1 MSTQDSHWS
10 RAARS
15 YERDFIDPYRADVRN
30 PLLRAVA
37 KRAGPDRVAA
47 DLGCGIGP
55 LLPFLADRFAH
66 VHAVDFAEGMLARA
80 RERVAGRA
88 NVSFYQGNLTSLAPL
103 YGQIDIAV
111 AVNSL
116 VLPDLRDLDRALVE
130 IQRCLRPGGM
140 FFGILPAMDGVHY
153 YNMLLLD
160 RALASGKPLEA
171 ARKNTSHYGE
181 FEFYDFGFGQF
192 TYEGLEQH
200 FWQPF
205 EVRHRFLK
213 AGFHLEHLKKVS
225 LSWQQFACGH
235 ELKQFAPPWDWFFQ
249 ARPGDAP

>member
-15 YERDFIDPYRADVRN
+15 YEKDFIDPYRADVRN

-37 KRAGPDRVAA
+37 KRAGPDRVVA

-80 RERVAGRA
+80 RERVAGRP

-103 YGQIDIAV
+103 YGQIDVAV

-116 VLPDLRDLDRALVE
+116 VLPDLRDLDRALVA
-130 IQRCLRPGGM
+130 IQRCL
-140 FFGILPAMDGVHY
+140 
-153 YNMLLLD
+153 
-160 RALASGKPLEA
+160 
-171 ARKNTSHYGE
+171 
-181 FEFYDFGFGQF
+181 
-192 TYEGLEQH
+192 
-200 FWQPF
+200 
-205 EVRHRFLK
+205 
-213 AGFHLEHLKKVS
+213 
-225 LSWQQFACGH
+225 
-235 ELKQFAPPWDWFFQ
+235 
-249 ARPGDAP
+249 